1 MQLRSLFGEM
11 AVGKFLFADPTDLFE
26 YLKVSNPDIFV
37 AGVQNDFHEIFTL
50 LIDKISESYK

>member
-11 AVGKFLFADPTDLFE
+11 AVGKFCFADPTDLFE
-26 YLKVSNPDIFV
+26 YLKTSNPDIFV

-50 LIDKISESYK
+50 LIDKIS